1 MSTPAPPEKIKHATY
16 AHHVYT
22 YRDSVQFPTKVAYF
36 EGAEDVPGERE
47 KGVLRLKNGQMA
59 VVYKTDDPHWW
70 LGKVRA
76 CVRSSVGWLVRRSDD
91 RSVTACVMPSIK

>member
-1 MSTPAPPEKIKHATY
+1 M
-16 AHHVYT
+16 
-22 YRDSVQFPTKVAYF
+22 AYF
-36 EGAEDVPGERE
+36 EGAEDVPGEKE

-76 CVRSSVGWLVRRSDD
+76 CVCSSVGRSIRRLVGRLVVRSVD
-91 RSVTACVMPSIK
+91 RSPCWSIGWAVGDGWMMASMR

>member
-1 MSTPAPPEKIKHATY
+1 M
-16 AHHVYT
+16 
-22 YRDSVQFPTKVAYF
+22 AYF
-36 EGAEDVPGERE
+36 EGAEDVPGEKE

-76 CVRSSVGWLVRRSDD
+76 CVCVCVLPSVGWSTGRSVGWSIG
-91 RSVTACVMPSIK
+91 RSVTV